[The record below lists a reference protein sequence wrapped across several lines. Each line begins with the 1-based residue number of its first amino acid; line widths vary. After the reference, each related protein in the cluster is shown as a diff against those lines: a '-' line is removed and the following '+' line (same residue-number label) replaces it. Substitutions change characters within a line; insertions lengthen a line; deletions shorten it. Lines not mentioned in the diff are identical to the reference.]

1 MIEVS
6 KGEIKARALAYFR
19 HVEETGEPV
28 VITDRGKPVLE
39 IRRYLPLPKE
49 PETILRNSVLQ
60 FPEEE

>member
-1 MIEVS
+1 VIEVS

-39 IRRYLPLPKE
+39 VRRYLALPKD
-49 PETILRNSVLQ
+49 PESILRNSVLQ
-60 FPEEE
+60 YPEDE